1 MVWHDIGTKE
11 VETPC
16 RVRKKM
22 IVNTVF
28 LDCDFCVDDIRCFP
42 RRRPWRNDG
51 SNAAGRCAVAVAGTV
66 LCRVFLIWGESI
78 IIWYMMHSFQIPVK
92 KRTCF
97 LFSSVGFFFS
107 CITPS
112 ASGGQPMQL
121 YYMKKEKISLPV
133 STVILMIVTITYKAV
148 LVVVGLGL
156 VLFGQ
161 GFLHRYLTEILPVF
175 YLGIGLNVFCVTAML
190 ILVFHP
196 ALARTILVLGLKI
209 VEKLHLMKR
218 KESRLKKLEASM
230 EVYQNTAAYLGTHKM
245 VLVNVLAIT
254 FAQRFALFA
263 ATWFVYR
270 AFHLSGISF
279 IAIVLLQAVI
289 SVSVD
294 MLPLP
299 GGMGISETLFLKIF
313 PPVFGSTLLL
323 PAMVLSRGLGYYGE
337 LLVSA
342 VFTIVAQLTIGN
354 TKRGKKT
361 GELHMIGF
369 YDYTVILTY
378 ISFAS
383 SISGIFLAT
392 RGHFNWATF
401 CLAFSGLCDMFDG
414 KNCSD
419 EVKNRTEDEKRFGIQ
434 IDSLC
439 DVVCFGVFPIVLCYE
454 LGMTQFL
461 QHSDSYFLR
470 SCGRDP
476 SGIF

>member
-1 MVWHDIGTKE
+1 MQSK
-11 VETPC
+11 
-16 RVRKKM
+16 KKM

-28 LDCDFCVDDIRCFP
+28 LVVIFALTIYGVFHGEDLGAMMEAMRRADVRWLLPGLFCV
-42 RRRPWRNDG
+42 
-51 SNAAGRCAVAVAGTV
+51 
-66 LCRVFLIWGESI
+66 VFFIWGESI

-92 KRTCF
+92 RRTCF

-112 ASGGQPMQL
+112 ASGGRNGL
-121 YYMKKEKISLPV
+121 DRCRFEGTGRFTLLSLPV

-254 FAQRFALFA
+254 FVQRFALFA

-279 IAIVLLQAVI
+279 ITIVLLQAVI

-354 TKRGKKT
+354 TKR
-361 GELHMIGF
+361 
-369 YDYTVILTY
+369 
-378 ISFAS
+378 
-383 SISGIFLAT
+383 
-392 RGHFNWATF
+392 
-401 CLAFSGLCDMFDG
+401 
-414 KNCSD
+414 
-419 EVKNRTEDEKRFGIQ
+419 EKRGGTTY
-434 IDSLC
+434 DR
-439 DVVCFGVFPIVLCYE
+439 VL
-454 LGMTQFL
+454 
-461 QHSDSYFLR
+461 
-470 SCGRDP
+470 
-476 SGIF
+476 